1 VETFLRKQTRMALEL
16 GVNLP
21 VGADGSRSSTASA
34 QTVLAASV
42 AGIDDALAADILTA
56 RDWRQRYPEYFTRI
70 LVAEAQSAQAALQ
83 IARRGLAA
91 ARGHFVVVGP
101 DGTQSPLPTAV
112 EQAGPGFRT
121 VAISGHDQRVR
132 ELVVPYR
139 GENLRGLMLLRQ
151 LDDWVRR
158 GIVEPTFA
166 EAVGG
171 VVRNPEWLDLRGH
184 TFALAGAGAQMGPFA
199 QLVQWGARV
208 AAIDLPRPEVWNRL
222 LSVVRESAGTMY
234 VPVHAD
240 HEDPVEADI
249 PTRAGA
255 DLMTDVGPLVDW
267 LAGLS
272 GPMTIGNYGYADG
285 VLFVRL
291 SMAFDALLEGLRS
304 RRDDLSVTYLATP
317 SDVFLVPMNAVDMA
331 QERHSRQGALIVAGK
346 VAHALS
352 AGRWFGPN
360 YGTGGVIETPT
371 ERFGVVSAFI
381 VAQGPNY
388 ALAKRLQRWQMIATR
403 ADGILTSVHVAPPTR
418 TGSVHANPIM
428 AERQRLTAYVGIETF
443 DAPTTEAIAG
453 AILVHDLHNP
463 ASPANP
469 AVPLGHPHEA
479 FMFAANPGGRWRVP
493 FDVGSTV
500 PLLHEV
506 TAARL
511 RAGSFVRDLSTRIPG
526 SGRLPGVRRLG
537 RPQD

>member
-1 VETFLRKQTRMALEL
+1 MSVDL

-21 VGADGSRSSTASA
+21 SDADGTRSSTTSA
-34 QTVLAASV
+34 LTVLAASV
-42 AGIDDALAADILTA
+42 VGVDDVLAADLRAAT
-56 RDWRQRYPEYFTRI
+56 DWRHRYPELFTRLLI
-70 LVAEAQSAQAALQ
+70 AEAQSADAALRV
-83 IARRGLAA
+83 ARQGLAA
-91 ARGHFVVVGP
+91 AREHYVVVGA
-101 DGTQSPLPTAV
+101 GGSAAPLSSAV
-112 EQAGPGFRT
+112 DAHKPGLRT
-121 VAISGHDQRVR
+121 VAVSGHDERVR

-139 GENLRGLMLLRQ
+139 GENLRGLALLRQ

-166 EAVGG
+166 EAVGA
-171 VVRNPEWLDLRGH
+171 VVRHPEWLDLRDR
-184 TFALAGAGAQMGPFA
+184 TFALVGAGAQMGPFA

-208 AAIDLPRPEVWNRL
+208 AAIDLPRPDVWTRL
-222 LSVVRESAGTMY
+222 LATVRESAGTMY
-234 VPVHAD
+234 VPVPGGR
-240 HEDPVEADI
+240 EDPTQADI
-249 PTRAGA
+249 PSRAGA
-255 DLMTDVGPLVDW
+255 NLLTDVGPLVDW
-267 LAGLS
+267 LTGLS

-291 SMAFDALLEGLRS
+291 SVAFGALLDGLRA

-317 SDVFLVPMNAVDMA
+317 SDAFLVPVSAVDMA
-331 QERHSRQGALIVAGK
+331 QERHSRQSPLLVAGK
-346 VAHALS
+346 LAHTLS
-352 AGRWFGPN
+352 IGRWFAPN
-360 YGTGGVIETPT
+360 YGPGGVIETPT

-388 ALAKRLQRWQMIATR
+388 AMAKRLQRWQMIATR

-418 TGSVHANPIM
+418 TGSVHSNPLM
-428 AERQRLTAYVGIETF
+428 AERQRLTAFVGIETF

-469 AVPLGHPHEA
+469 ATPLGHPHEA

-500 PLLHEV
+500 PLLHEI
-506 TAARL
+506 TTARL
-511 RAGSFVRDLSTRIPG
+511 RAETAIRGVPTRIPG
-526 SGRLPGVRRLG
+526 LSRVPGASRLASRDRSA
-537 RPQD
+537 D

>member
-1 VETFLRKQTRMALEL
+1 MEPLARKQTGMSLEC

-21 VGADGSRSSTASA
+21 VGTDGSRSSTASA
-34 QTVLAASV
+34 VHVLAAAV
-42 AGIDDALAADILTA
+42 AGVDDGLAADLHA
-56 RDWRQRYPEYFTRI
+56 VRDWRHRYPDYFTRI
-70 LVAEAQSAQAALQ
+70 LVAEAQSASAALQ
-83 IARRGLAA
+83 IARQGLAA
-91 ARGHFVVVGP
+91 ARSHLVVVDAEG
-101 DGTQSPLPTAV
+101 GQAPLATAA
-112 EQAGPGFRT
+112 AGGGQGFRT
-121 VAISGHDQRVR
+121 VAVSGRDERVR

-139 GENLRGLMLLRQ
+139 GEKLRGLALLRQ

-158 GIVEPTFA
+158 GIVEPSFA
-166 EAVGG
+166 DAVGA
-171 VVRNPEWLDLRGH
+171 VVRHPDWLDLRGR

-222 LSVVRESAGTMY
+222 LAVVRESAGTMY
-234 VPVHAD
+234 VPVHAT
-240 HEDPVEADI
+240 HEDPAEADI
-249 PTRAGA
+249 PARAGA
-255 DLMTDVGPLVDW
+255 DLMTDVGPLIEW

-272 GPMTIGNYGYADG
+272 GPMTVGNYGYADG

-291 SMAFDALLEGLRS
+291 SMAFDALLQGLRA
-304 RRDDLSVTYLATP
+304 RREDLSVTYLATP
-317 SDVFLVPMNAVDMA
+317 SDAFLVPMNAVDMA
-331 QERHSRQGALIVAGK
+331 QERHSRQGPLVVVGRL
-346 VAHALS
+346 AHTVS
-352 AGRWFGPN
+352 AGRWFAPN
-360 YGTGGVIETPT
+360 YGRGGVIETPT
-371 ERFGVVSAFI
+371 ERFGMVSAFI

-388 ALAKRLQRWQMIATR
+388 AMAKRLQRWQMIETR

-428 AERQRLTAYVGIETF
+428 AERQRLTAHVGIETF

-469 AVPLGHPHEA
+469 ATPLGHPHEA

-511 RAGSFVRDLSTRIPG
+511 RAGSVVRGLASHVPG
-526 SGRLPGVRRLG
+526 RSRLPGL
-537 RPQD
+537 RPRGTSDD